1 MTNVLNDVLGGAAS
15 AGSATTPGAIGLGS
29 VASATA
35 APVQSVVGSAVT
47 SAVSSAFSGLVQPI
61 ARVLLYIAFVG
72 AGIVL
77 VVLGLQ
83 RLTGAKPMP
92 FPVPIPA

>member
-1 MTNVLNDVLGGAAS
+1 MTNVLSDVLGGVAS
-15 AGSATTPGAIGLGS
+15 AGSATTPGAIGVGS

-35 APVQSVVGSAVT
+35 APAQAVVGTAVT
-47 SAVSSAFSGLVQPI
+47 SAVSSAFSGLVQPF
-61 ARVLLYIAFVG
+61 ARVLLYIAFVV

-83 RLTGAKPMP
+83 RLTGAKSFPV
-92 FPVPIPA
+92 PVPIP